1 MSGGPG
7 NDPPETGRWWP
18 DSTLNSYCKNF
29 NTRLQGV
36 SERMWPIHAQG
47 MYKIF
52 SFIVTLRQ
60 VCGVMYKNM
69 DAFLLELAF
78 SYREMSKNPALFG
91 VFPALFLWTLQRKGH
106 KNVVKTQ
113 KLSASMPSFSEILFG
128 NVDYLTRKCATWPR
142 RFQYT
147 ESTNHPEHPCVVWR
161 PQRRRRLH
169 ARDTSF
175 IIVQE
180 VTI

>member
-29 NTRLQGV
+29 NTRLRGV

-60 VCGVMYKNM
+60 VCGVMYKN
-69 DAFLLELAF
+69 AGVFLEALAF
-78 SYREMSKNPALFG
+78 SYREMAKNPVFFG
-91 VFPALFLWTLQRKGH
+91 AFPSFFPRTKSPKSH
-106 KNVVKTQ
+106 KSVVKTQ
-113 KLSASMPSFSEILFG
+113 KLSASTPSFSEILFA
-128 NVDYLTRKCATWPR
+128 NVDYLTRKCAT
-142 RFQYT
+142 
-147 ESTNHPEHPCVVWR
+147 
-161 PQRRRRLH
+161 
-169 ARDTSF
+169 
-175 IIVQE
+175 
-180 VTI
+180 

>member
-29 NTRLQGV
+29 NTRLRGV

-60 VCGVMYKNM
+60 VCGVMYKK
-69 DAFLLELAF
+69 AGVFLEALAF
-78 SYREMSKNPALFG
+78 SYREMPKNP
-91 VFPALFLWTLQRKGH
+91 VFSGAFLALFLWTLRRKRH

-128 NVDYLTRKCATWPR
+128 NVDYLTRKCVTWPR

-147 ESTNHPEHPCVVWR
+147 ESTNHPEHPCAVWR
-161 PQRRRRLH
+161 PQRRRRLT
-169 ARDTSF
+169 ARDTSLKSF
-175 IIVQE
+175 RR
-180 VTI
+180 

>member
-29 NTRLQGV
+29 NTRLRGV

-60 VCGVMYKNM
+60 VCGVMYKN
-69 DAFLLELAF
+69 AGVFLEALAF
-78 SYREMSKNPALFG
+78 SYREMAKNPAFLG
-91 VFPALFLWTLQRKGH
+91 VFPSLFSRTKSPKSH
-106 KNVVKTQ
+106 KSVVKTQ
-113 KLSASMPSFSEILFG
+113 KLSASTPSFSEILFA
-128 NVDYLTRKCATWPR
+128 NVDYLTRKCAT
-142 RFQYT
+142 
-147 ESTNHPEHPCVVWR
+147 
-161 PQRRRRLH
+161 
-169 ARDTSF
+169 
-175 IIVQE
+175 
-180 VTI
+180 